1 MERLLFTPEEAA
13 RAIGIGR
20 SKLYELL
27 RSGRI
32 ESVRI
37 GGSRRVPRQALEEYV
52 DRLRVDARQAVA

>member
-1 MERLLFTPEEAA
+1 MERLLLTPEEAA
-13 RAIGIGR
+13 GAIGIGR

-27 RSGRI
+27 RTGRI

-52 DRLRVDARQAVA
+52 DRLRAGARQAVA